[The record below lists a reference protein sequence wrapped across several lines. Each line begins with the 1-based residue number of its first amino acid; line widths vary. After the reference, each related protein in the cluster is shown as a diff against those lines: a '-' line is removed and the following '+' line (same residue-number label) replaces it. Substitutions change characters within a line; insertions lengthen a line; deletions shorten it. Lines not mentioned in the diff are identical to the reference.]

1 MIKPLLR
8 RFIYMDPA
16 KEVFVLKETEMTD
29 IKQLQYLTACAQ
41 TGSFSK
47 AAEILYTTQP
57 TVSKVIKAM
66 EEEHR
71 TVLFE
76 RHAKG
81 IELTKEGKR
90 VYYHAQIILE
100 NLAKLENRDHK
111 EETETLCVSCNP
123 SSWFADRFVEF
134 YEEHQKDNLHYQV
147 YTADIHEIA
156 RRVKERKDD
165 IGFVYVMKD
174 QLASFQYFLS
184 RNYLEFKSLLETHV
198 ILYSAA
204 PGATKGDFSG
214 LRLIQRFSDE
224 FSPDNYRD
232 IRDEKGNY
240 ASDAEV
246 VVTTN
251 SDYIMER
258 LLKKGDL
265 SNISGAYLTG
275 KDPSKERKI
284 CLSDGTENRILFGYI
299 CRRGEALPKW
309 AGIFADFLS
318 EKIKNEN
325 GMDIHAKTE

>member
-8 RFIYMDPA
+8 WFIYMDPA
-16 KEVFVLKETEMTD
+16 KEAFVLKEIEMTD
-29 IKQLQYLTACAQ
+29 IKQLQYLVACAQ

-66 EEEHR
+66 EEEQK

-100 NLAKLENRDHK
+100 NLAKLENREHTEEK
-111 EETETLCVSCNP
+111 EKLCVSCNP

-134 YEEHQKDNLHYQV
+134 YEEHQKDDLHYQV

-156 RRVKERKDD
+156 QRVKERKDD

-198 ILYSAA
+198 ILYSAV
-204 PGATKGDFSG
+204 PGTDNIKGYFSG
-214 LRLIQRFSDE
+214 LKLIQRFSDE

-232 IRDEKGNY
+232 IRDENGNY

-258 LLKKGDL
+258 LLKRGDL

-275 KDPSKERKI
+275 KDPGDERKI

-299 CRRGEALPKW
+299 CRRGEALPRW
-309 AGIFADFLS
+309 AGVFGDFLTK
-318 EKIKNEN
+318 KIEN
-325 GMDIHAKTE
+325 GMDVHAKTE